1 MTFELKLADR
11 RVVVWEGEDGIDAAR
26 RYVDCHRD
34 ATVIA
39 FRKVNHHGLFVIE
52 RPDRMRILEPGDR
65 GWGQ

>member
-11 RVVVWEGEDGIDAAR
+11 RIVVWEGNDGPDAVR

-39 FRKVNHHGLFVIE
+39 WRNVNQHGLFVIE

-65 GWGQ
+65 EWGK